1 MGWKDKQLWVIGGDG
16 AMLDIGFQSLSRML
30 ASGMNIKVLV
40 IDTQVYSNT
49 GGQSS
54 TASYMGQNTKF
65 TVHGK
70 TIPGKIE
77 RRKELANICMMHP
90 NTFVAQTSCAMTNHF
105 YKSIIAA
112 NEYDGPAV
120 VSVYTTC
127 QPEHGVGDNMAM
139 EQSKLAVDTRTFPV
153 LIYDPRKGDKIA
165 QRLSLQGNPSE
176 KQDFFIE
183 PKTNEVYDFIR
194 FARTEGRFAK
204 HFDKDGNPSET
215 LIRAKQER
223 LDNWH
228 VLQELAGII

>member
-1 MGWKDKQLWVIGGDG
+1 M
-16 AMLDIGFQSLSRML
+16 
-30 ASGMNIKVLV
+30 
-40 IDTQVYSNT
+40 
-49 GGQSS
+49 
-54 TASYMGQNTKF
+54 
-65 TVHGK
+65 
-70 TIPGKIE
+70 
-77 RRKELANICMMHP
+77 
-90 NTFVAQTSCAMTNHF
+90 
-105 YKSIIAA
+105 
-112 NEYDGPAV
+112 

-127 QPEHGVGDNMAM
+127 QPEHGVGDKMAM

-176 KQDFFIE
+176 KTDFFIE

-194 FARTEGRFAK
+194 FAKTEGRFSK

-215 LIRAKQER
+215 LIKAKQER